1 MFRHLVYLPAIA
13 LLAACNDF
21 LSPVEST
28 PAPSEYEYNYWLLQ
42 KTYLYGNELAA
53 IPEEGDSVQVLFNAL
68 TDRYTRYTEP
78 SHSEAV
84 IESRN
89 TSIITG
95 DIGVEFL
102 RDVSL
107 EHPLFINRVYPESP
121 ADRAGVPRYGNVFS
135 INGVELTGDDA
146 YSTYRS
152 VFNDTADI
160 SLEIEYDGE

>member
-21 LSPVEST
+21 LSPVDST

-42 KTYLYGNELAA
+42 KTYLYGEELAA
-53 IPEEGDSVQVLFNAL
+53 IPEEGDSVQALFSVL

-121 ADRAGVPRYGNVFS
+121 ADRASPNMRSPSFVAAPAMVEDRVKSPATAS
-135 INGVELTGDDA
+135 INKFFIRT
-146 YSTYRS
+146 
-152 VFNDTADI
+152 I
-160 SLEIEYDGE
+160 CKI